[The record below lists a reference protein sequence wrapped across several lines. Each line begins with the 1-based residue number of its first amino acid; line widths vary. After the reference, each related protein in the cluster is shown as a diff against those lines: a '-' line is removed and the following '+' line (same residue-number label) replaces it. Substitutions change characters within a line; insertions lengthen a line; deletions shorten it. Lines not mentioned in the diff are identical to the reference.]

1 MGQDQNQVPR
11 RWTTPVPAAVWGA
24 IEGRWPSES
33 PLSATRVV
41 QLGAGPAETQYEL
54 ALWNVLLSII
64 LGILYGIGD
73 AAGDGAAPLIIGA
86 GGHRERAESVLAGKR
101 APSAGSDASADDQRV
116 VAWSASSYSRRIW
129 SPPPLRHPLM
139 IWSKG
144 AQVVTPVNDVFDSVL
159 DLLHQQSPAASPR
172 RRRRSP
178 PAFSMNRGYSQA

>member
-1 MGQDQNQVPR
+1 MALRKPAQRHTGRAAR
-11 RWTTPVPAAVWGA
+11 RC
-24 IEGRWPSES
+24 
-33 PLSATRVV
+33 L
-41 QLGAGPAETQYEL
+41 AETQYEL

-139 IWSKG
+139 IWSR
-144 AQVVTPVNDVFDSVL
+144 VL
-159 DLLHQQSPAASPR
+159 
-172 RRRRSP
+172 RSSRP
-178 PAFSMNRGYSQA
+178 